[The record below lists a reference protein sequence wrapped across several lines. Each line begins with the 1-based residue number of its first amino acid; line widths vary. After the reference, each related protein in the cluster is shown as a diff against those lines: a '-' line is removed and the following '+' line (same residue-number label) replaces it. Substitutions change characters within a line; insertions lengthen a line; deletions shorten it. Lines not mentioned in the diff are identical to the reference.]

1 MIVKLR
7 AQITIDIQADDF
19 VDAAEHQRRV
29 QALMEMVQ
37 REYHQAALLFR
48 ERRDRPVRGI
58 SAAPSSRQVHYT
70 GRMHEYE
77 Q

>member
-1 MIVKLR
+1 MKLR

-29 QALMEMVQ
+29 QTLMEMVQ
-37 REYHQAALLFR
+37 REYRQAALLFR
-48 ERRDRPVRGI
+48 ERRDRPVRSVPGG
-58 SAAPSSRQVHYT
+58 PGTRPVHYT

>member
-1 MIVKLR
+1 MKLR
-7 AQITIDIQADDF
+7 AQITIDILADDF

-29 QALMEMVQ
+29 EILMKAVQ
-37 REYHQAALLFR
+37 QEYHQAALMFR
-48 ERRDRPVRGI
+48 ERRDRPVRGTHVA
-58 SAAPSSRQVHYT
+58 SDAKPVHYT